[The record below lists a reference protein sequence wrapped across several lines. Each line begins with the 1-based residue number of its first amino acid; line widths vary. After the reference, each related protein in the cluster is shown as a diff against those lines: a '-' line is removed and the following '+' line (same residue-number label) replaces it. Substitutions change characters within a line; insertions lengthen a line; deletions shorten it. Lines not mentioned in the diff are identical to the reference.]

1 MKLNQLLQSHPVIC
15 RFVAARYIAAV
26 CSLSG
31 CVPSTAYEQAVSTA
45 EVEREGHRRAAEEL
59 MRAEGELK
67 QVRTER
73 AQLLAERNQLLSRL
87 QSEETRAA
95 QASLD
100 VQNGEKATEQQQ
112 ELVTQLRGELARV
125 GEHIKV
131 YEGERSDLRTELQTT
146 AATLAEK
153 DKRISALQ
161 AEVAGLKARAEQ
173 SAATQDQLSGAL
185 DELTSLQEQV
195 ADEQEEQSE
204 EEQVQDVSDPRVEEK
219 DIPEEVLP
227 ADNDVSD

>member
-112 ELVTQLRGELARV
+112 
-125 GEHIKV
+125 
-131 YEGERSDLRTELQTT
+131 
-146 AATLAEK
+146 
-153 DKRISALQ
+153 
-161 AEVAGLKARAEQ
+161 
-173 SAATQDQLSGAL
+173 
-185 DELTSLQEQV
+185 
-195 ADEQEEQSE
+195 
-204 EEQVQDVSDPRVEEK
+204 
-219 DIPEEVLP
+219 
-227 ADNDVSD
+227 